1 MAEDLVSGGGLPPDL
16 AGGADAPLDTA
27 SGPGGF
33 PDRSGGPDVVNGAG
47 LSPDGLREHP
57 VGAVSVWL
65 LAVPGAGEWARTGPR
80 HLDPAEHERMRAFR
94 REVDRV
100 RYGFAHSA
108 LRAVLAL
115 CTGRE
120 AAALRFVREDCP
132 GCGGPH
138 GRPALDGAG
147 PAFSLSHGG
156 DLVAIAVA
164 AQAVGVDV
172 EPGPRPQ
179 TVTEVATA
187 LHPGERAEIGAA
199 TGEEGRAA
207 AFARLWTRKEA
218 YLKGVGTGIGVDLA
232 ADDLRTAPPGWRVVD
247 LPVVAGH
254 AAAVAVRTPS
264 PCVVTVRPAPAPWA
278 GRDVLADRFPPHG

>member
-1 MAEDLVSGGGLPPDL
+1 MNGGGLSPDL
-16 AGGADAPLDTA
+16 AGGADASREAT
-27 SGPGGF
+27 SGPGGS
-33 PDRSGGPDVVNGAG
+33 PGRAEGPDVVNGGG
-47 LSPDGLREHP
+47 LSPDEVRAHP
-57 VGAVSVWL
+57 AGAVSVWL
-65 LAVPGAGEWARTGPR
+65 LALPGAEEWARTGPR
-80 HLDPAEHERMRAFR
+80 HLDAAEHERMRAFR

-120 AAALRFVREDCP
+120 PAALRFVREDCP

-138 GRPALDGAG
+138 GRPALDGEG

-164 AQAVGVDV
+164 AHAVGVDV
-172 EPGPRPQ
+172 EPRPGLR
-179 TVTEVATA
+179 TVTEVTTA
-187 LHPGERAEIGAA
+187 LHPGERAEIEAA
-199 TGEEGRAA
+199 TGDEERTA

-218 YLKGVGTGIGVDLA
+218 YLKGVGTGLSVDLG
-232 ADDLRTAPPGWRVVD
+232 ADDLRTAPVGWRIVD

-264 PCVVTVRPAPAPWA
+264 PCVFTVRAAPAPWA
-278 GRDVLADRFPPHG
+278 GRDALADRLPLHG